1 MTTRFTPT
9 FILYDLSLNNIQ
21 TDYASRG
28 DYPLYYIVYSSKVK
42 YLNSTF
48 STTHMPRSNAAEL
61 ITLRVNIVKE
71 LRNKWKKERERN
83 PYVNEHF
90 GGFVNELL
98 HDILEKDEF
107 LRHYAP
113 FLSEEGCT
121 RDTLYIKDFKE
132 NKITEIHLSENK
144 LHWSLCNSF
153 ACFHIQFAMATPRVA
168 KLNLELE
175 TIDADIEEAG
185 QQVKKIT
192 SSRRRRNTISRN

>member
-1 MTTRFTPT
+1 
-9 FILYDLSLNNIQ
+9 
-21 TDYASRG
+21 
-28 DYPLYYIVYSSKVK
+28 
-42 YLNSTF
+42 
-48 STTHMPRSNAAEL
+48 MPRSNSAEL
-61 ITLRVNIVKE
+61 ITLRVSIVKE
-71 LRNKWKKERERN
+71 LRNKWRRERERN

-132 NKITEIHLSENK
+132 NKTAEVRISENK
-144 LHWSLCNSF
+144 LHCSLCNSF

-168 KLNLELE
+168 KLNLERKP
-175 TIDADIEEAG
+175 IDVEIEADG
-185 QQVKKIT
+185 QQVKNMTRNK
-192 SSRRRRNTISRN
+192 RRKNSISRKISS

>member
-1 MTTRFTPT
+1 
-9 FILYDLSLNNIQ
+9 
-21 TDYASRG
+21 
-28 DYPLYYIVYSSKVK
+28 
-42 YLNSTF
+42 
-48 STTHMPRSNAAEL
+48 MPRSNAAEL
-61 ITLRVNIVKE
+61 ITLRVSIVKE
-71 LRNKWKKERERN
+71 LRNKWRRERERN

-132 NKITEIHLSENK
+132 NKTAEIRISENK
-144 LHWSLCNSF
+144 LHCSLCNSF

-168 KLNLELE
+168 KLNLEQKP
-175 TIDADIEEAG
+175 IDVEIEADG

-192 SSRRRRNTISRN
+192 RNKRRKNSISRKISS